1 MKNSYGQKHLAPFTF
16 RAGTEGDF
24 LRCAEIW
31 MRAVSVRDGTRTDPQ
46 MKHRALAKLTIP
58 GSVVSVAEA
67 GTNIYGF
74 ALALEKDPNHKAG
87 RAHLSL
93 LAVDPTYQ
101 SHGLGR
107 ALLTGIT
114 ERLVSEGFTEV
125 TLGVLEEN
133 LAARKI
139 YEDAGWEVTGYGTF
153 KDSGRPSVHYLLKA
167 ATA

>member
-1 MKNSYGQKHLAPFTF
+1 MENPYGQKHLVPWIF

-31 MRAVSVRDGTRTDPQ
+31 MRAVSLRDGTRTDPQ
-46 MKHRALAKLTIP
+46 MKRRALAKLTVP
-58 GSVVSVAEA
+58 GSVVSVAET
-67 GTNIYGF
+67 GTSIHGF
-74 ALALEKDPNHKAG
+74 ALALEKEPTEKAG

-107 ALLTGIT
+107 ALLTSIT

-139 YEDAGWEVTGYGTF
+139 YEDAGWQVTGHGSF
-153 KDSGRPSVHYLLKA
+153 KDSGRPSVYYLLKA

>member
-1 MKNSYGQKHLAPFTF
+1 MENSYGQKHLVPWIF

-31 MRAVSVRDGTRTDPQ
+31 MRAVSLRDGTRTDPQ
-46 MKHRALAKLTIP
+46 MKRRALAKLTVP
-58 GSVVSVAEA
+58 GKRSFCRGNWHEYPWIRVGSGKEPK
-67 GTNIYGF
+67 
-74 ALALEKDPNHKAG
+74 EKAG

-107 ALLTGIT
+107 SLLTSIT
-114 ERLVSEGFTEV
+114 ERLVAEGFTEV

-139 YEDAGWEVTGYGTF
+139 YEDAGWQVTGYGFF

-167 ATA
+167 ASA